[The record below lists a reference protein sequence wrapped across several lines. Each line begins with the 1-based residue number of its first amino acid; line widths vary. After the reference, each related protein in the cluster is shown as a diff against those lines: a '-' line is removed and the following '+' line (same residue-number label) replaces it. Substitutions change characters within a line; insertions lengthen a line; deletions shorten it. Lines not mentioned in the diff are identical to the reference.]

1 VTLLLTEVGAL
12 LAGAALWL
20 AVVVMLCAVPG
31 LAVVRLRRAT
41 ATTVIRASVV
51 AGVVVAG
58 LAGRL
63 GLGDPVTLEVMGRP
77 IPVASVLGGACIGAV
92 LAGWRRRGV
101 SGRGEG
107 SAAIPARDATRP

>member
-1 VTLLLTEVGAL
+1 MTLLLAEVGAL

-20 AVVVMLCAVPG
+20 AVVVVLCAVPG
-31 LAVVRLRRAT
+31 LAVLRFRRTA
-41 ATTVIRASVV
+41 ATTMLRASVIT
-51 AGVVVAG
+51 GVVAAG